1 MAHYLKDI
9 ESMKTVHSSLDPR
22 SWLKFGV
29 TNNGLGVF
37 VLKHFANDFFPS
49 HFVRP
54 HFGQ

>member
-1 MAHYLKDI
+1 
-9 ESMKTVHSSLDPR
+9 MKAVHSSLDPR

-37 VLKHFANDFFPS
+37 VFKYFANDFLPS
-49 HFVRP
+49 HLVRP